1 LFQVFYNYKR
11 AEAGAGAMMLKPLI
25 HRGFRNNRSSTL
37 LVARF
42 DDVSTNQVE
51 QILLPDNAATLSV
64 QAFLHMAGLDFLVEM
79 R

>member
-1 LFQVFYNYKR
+1 MLIFSFTFPFSYFSPLSRNIMPYAVKKMLFSCIFY
-11 AEAGAGAMMLKPLI
+11 AISLDGT
-25 HRGFRNNRSSTL
+25 STG
-37 LVARF
+37 
-42 DDVSTNQVE
+42 QVE

>member
-1 LFQVFYNYKR
+1 
-11 AEAGAGAMMLKPLI
+11 
-25 HRGFRNNRSSTL
+25 
-37 LVARF
+37 LVARFF